1 MTVVNMEN
9 IVLQKNDGSRFDLF
23 EYQGKNNLLLIF
35 FRGAWCGHCKKQ
47 LSGLQ
52 KRLSELEKMNCKV
65 VAISGDSKLKSSL
78 LKNFFKLDF
87 QVLADENFSVIDKYN
102 LKTEYK
108 SKPVAKPAVFL
119 YNSEHQEV
127 FSYIGEDYDDRLS
140 ADTLIEKIAE
150 YR

>member
-9 IVLQKNDGSRFDLF
+9 IVLQNNDDSRFDLF
-23 EYQGKNNLLLIF
+23 KYQDKNNLLLIF

-52 KRLSELEKMNCKV
+52 KRLSELEKMNYKV

-78 LKNFFKLDF
+78 LKIFLKLDF
-87 QVLADENFSVIDKYN
+87 PVLADENFSVIDKYN

-108 SKPVAKPAVFL
+108 NKPVSKPAVFL

-127 FSYIGEDYDDRLS
+127 YSYIGEDYNDRLG